1 VQGRLP
7 AVSFEGAPL
16 ALNRPRQ
23 TKNQTRTARSARMS
37 GGAPT
42 GLNGPAIL
50 RRRDL
55 GPFLSECVENFRTS
69 RPSPALPI
77 VDVTRRP
84 AAPYLYSLPER
95 PSILAARLGLL
106 RRLALFG
113 AGLAGALFL
122 AERLMG
128 LPLDADG
135 WLVLFFAAM
144 GALSWGLLQTRHF
157 AGGAWMLVACLFGMT
172 AVSAYFFGSVRTVDN
187 ALILVGQVAVGIL
200 LSRRALLWT
209 TLGAVV
215 YLGLLTWADASGWL
229 GALPRFEVGMRTW
242 LAQAACMAGIAVMM
256 YLNRVQMQQAQQ
268 LPVQEAHQRLKAQ
281 VERDLELERFMRVFQ
296 SSPAPI
302 YVLSAHTGAIL
313 DVNRAFERTMGHP
326 RQALLGKRDGFLWL
340 HDARQEA
347 FSQQRRAVLR
357 TDWHKVIGLC
367 ADGRQIPLEIC
378 SERDEDSADSLVI
391 TALRLPGNGVWGPLV
406 GSGLPALEAGL
417 D

>member
-1 VQGRLP
+1 
-7 AVSFEGAPL
+7 
-16 ALNRPRQ
+16 
-23 TKNQTRTARSARMS
+23 
-37 GGAPT
+37 
-42 GLNGPAIL
+42 
-50 RRRDL
+50 
-55 GPFLSECVENFRTS
+55 
-69 RPSPALPI
+69 
-77 VDVTRRP
+77 
-84 AAPYLYSLPER
+84 
-95 PSILAARLGLL
+95 
-106 RRLALFG
+106 
-113 AGLAGALFL
+113 
-122 AERLMG
+122 
-128 LPLDADG
+128 
-135 WLVLFFAAM
+135 
-144 GALSWGLLQTRHF
+144 
-157 AGGAWMLVACLFGMT
+157 
-172 AVSAYFFGSVRTVDN
+172 
-187 ALILVGQVAVGIL
+187 
-200 LSRRALLWT
+200 LLWT

-406 GSGLPALEAGL
+406 GSGLPALEAGH